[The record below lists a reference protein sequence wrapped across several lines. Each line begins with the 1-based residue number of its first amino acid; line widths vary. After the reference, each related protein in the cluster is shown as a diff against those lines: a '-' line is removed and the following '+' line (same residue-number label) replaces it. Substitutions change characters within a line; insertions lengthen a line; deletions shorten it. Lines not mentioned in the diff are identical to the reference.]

1 VQDPRTLCLEAGSAY
16 DDDRPLQWLPMTR
29 PVTASR
35 SSCRPSSSR
44 ARRRPA
50 RARRRRTGGSP
61 TVITNGQGAAFS
73 AEDAAAH
80 ALLEVLQR
88 HGNAVSFRAMD
99 QGVVVDLDG
108 LTDPASL
115 ALLDGCAPPA
125 STSSSSSPR
134 PSSASSTCT
143 RSAAPVDEAV
153 PIAATACG
161 EAAHPD
167 REVAVRKAL
176 HEFAAARARKVLMHG
191 PLDLVERA
199 TPPGYLDGWL
209 SGHPP
214 ERLVEEDRALQ
225 AVLAWSRSRPPRSSD
240 LLQDSVLSRRSTVR
254 LADLPTA
261 SPDDLHADLLQR
273 LHGDGLDVLLSVQP
287 SAGEA
292 VAVKALVPGL
302 EVETMSYGR
311 IGERGVRPAARAR

>member
-1 VQDPRTLCLEAGSAY
+1 MKL
-16 DDDRPLQWLPMTR
+16 
-29 PVTASR
+29 AS
-35 SSCRPSSSR
+35 
-44 ARRRPA
+44 
-50 RARRRRTGGSP
+50 T
-61 TVITNGQGAAFS
+61 
-73 AEDAAAH
+73 E
-80 ALLEVLQR
+80 L
-88 HGNAVSFRAMD
+88 
-99 QGVVVDLDG
+99 GVVDVH
-108 LTDPASL
+108 AV
-115 ALLDGCAPPA
+115 GC
-125 STSSSSSPR
+125 SG
-134 PSSASSTCT
+134 
-143 RSAAPVDEAV
+143 DERV

-225 AVLAWSRSRPPRSSD
+225 AVLSWSRQPTAALVD
-240 LLQDSVLSRRSTVR
+240 LLQDTVLSRRSTVR

-261 SPDDLHADLLQR
+261 SPADLHADLLSR

-287 SAGEA
+287 SEGEA

-311 IGERGVRPAARAR
+311 IGERGVRRLLERGDPLVAVGSGRPASRRCT